1 MKLASLRKL
10 VLPVLVTLSL
20 GGLLTVLLLY
30 SRSPDMGL
38 AQRLQ
43 ASLQD
48 YELHDAELARDVLL
62 ARAGLLPNYDALAF
76 DRQAVREALAEIA
89 AAIAAAT
96 VDARRVLDGP
106 AQDLA
111 RTHVAR
117 LAAVERFKSN
127 NALLHNS
134 LLYFAYVGPTLRM
147 PLQGQ
152 ALAAEL
158 GRLSYVV
165 LSFMQSPS
173 EELKQK
179 ILGLLDRIDTLGA
192 RSADLRSLVAH
203 ARLLVRVLPLVDA
216 QLRAIHASPVADNV
230 QSVRRAALLHD
241 ATLEARART
250 YRSGMYALAIGILL
264 SLAWTWLRLRERA
277 RELRAAEQAA
287 QEQAQRHRLQLVG
300 ANRLAVLGAH
310 LTGVSHE
317 IRNAIAV
324 MDVPTRKATEVWPE
338 LRDALDR
345 HAAHDPSFEPLG
357 QPWPVARNW
366 LERIHD
372 SLPKG
377 LDQLQALAGQ
387 LLAFGNP
394 TPEQP
399 VAFDLN
405 ASLQGTFR
413 LLDYS
418 ISKRT
423 RNFDFVPGEGLPPAR
438 GEPLALGLVVL
449 NLINNSLDAL
459 HGPEGSVTVRT
470 ARAGDDQLAVT
481 VEDDGCGIALEA
493 MARLFEP
500 FFTTKQG
507 RGGTGLGLGMS
518 RATLQ
523 AMGGELHI
531 ASEQGKGTC
540 ATALLRVA
548 RETP

>member
-76 DRQAVREALAEIA
+76 DRQAVREALGEIA

-96 VDARRVLDGP
+96 VDARRVLDVP

-173 EELKQK
+173 DELKQQ

-203 ARLLVRVLPLVDA
+203 ARLLVRVLPLVDG
-216 QLRAIHASPVADNV
+216 QLRAIHASPVGDNV

-250 YRSGMYALAIGILL
+250 YRSGMYVLAIGILL

-277 RELRAAEQAA
+277 HELRQAEEEAEAQAR
-287 QEQAQRHRLQLVG
+287 RHRLQMVG
-300 ANRLAVLGAH
+300 ANRLAVLGTH
-310 LTGVSHE
+310 LTGVAHN
-317 IRNAIAV
+317 IRNSIEILDRPARLS
-324 MDVPTRKATEVWPE
+324 TQFWPE

-345 HAAHDPSFEPLG
+345 YAACEPQFEPLG
-357 QPWPVARNW
+357 QPWLVIRKW
-366 LERIHD
+366 LEELYAD
-372 SLPKG
+372 LPNG
-377 LDQLQALAGQ
+377 LDQLKSLAQ
-387 LLAFGNP
+387 LLLKFGNP
-394 TPEQP
+394 TPEQS

-405 ASLQGTFR
+405 ASLQGTLR
-413 LLDYS
+413 LMGHAILQ
-418 ISKRT
+418 RT
-423 RNFDFVPGEGLPPAR
+423 RNFDFVPGEGLPAAR

-459 HGPEGSVTVRT
+459 QGPEGSVTVRT
-470 ARAGDDQLAVT
+470 VRAGEGQLAIR
-481 VEDDGCGIALEA
+481 VEDDGCGITPEA

-523 AMGGELHI
+523 AMGGELQI
-531 ASEQGKGTC
+531 VSTLGKGTC
-540 ATALLRVA
+540 ATVLLRVA
-548 RETP
+548 REAA